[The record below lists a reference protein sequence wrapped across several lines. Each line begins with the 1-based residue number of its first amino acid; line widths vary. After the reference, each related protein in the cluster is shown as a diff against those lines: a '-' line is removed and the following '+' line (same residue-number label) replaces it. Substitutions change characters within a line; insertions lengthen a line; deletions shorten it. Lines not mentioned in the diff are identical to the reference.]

1 MDINFE
7 SISFTVSIAS
17 IILAIVSL
25 IFSILF
31 YRWSEKSNK
40 EALKNSLTIENNTK
54 RIQELFDRF
63 YKDTFGIMKSNIEV
77 MQTSIFNNTSI
88 SSGDSSYSIK
98 EQLEDVIISFIT
110 KSKIVKLEDLNIF
123 ISQNYSHLKSNSE
136 NITVCVNDLI
146 ARKII
151 FSNSN
156 ILSINTQVEQSE
168 TSSEG

>member
-1 MDINFE
+1 MNNINFE

-31 YRWSEKSNK
+31 YRWSEYSNK

-63 YKDTFGIMKSNIEV
+63 YQDTFGLMKNNYEIMQSNF
-77 MQTSIFNNTSI
+77 FNNSY
-88 SSGDSSYSIK
+88 SSGDSTYSNK

-110 KSKIVKLEDLNIF
+110 KSKVVKIEEVSSF
-123 ISQNYSHLKSNSE
+123 VTKNYSHLKTN
-136 NITVCVNDLI
+136 TNDISDSINELVI
-146 ARKII
+146 KNII
-151 FSNSN
+151 FSNN
-156 ILSINTQVEQSE
+156 NMLSVNTQVESQESL
-168 TSSEG
+168 SEG